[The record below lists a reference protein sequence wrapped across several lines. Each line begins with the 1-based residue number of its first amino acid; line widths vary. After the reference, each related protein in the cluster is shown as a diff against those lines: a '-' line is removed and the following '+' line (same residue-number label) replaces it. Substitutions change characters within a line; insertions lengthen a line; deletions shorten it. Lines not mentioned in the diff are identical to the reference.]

1 MLEKCGLKTMNMTI
15 RSTSYPSSFVKSTT
29 SRSLNKTIKLI
40 APLLAGTGGVM
51 TAHGTAEGLTRWVY
65 NPRIHI
71 EPSIDKKIDLRSP
84 AEHIANIRD
93 VLDIKMSDLASI
105 LWVTRP
111 TVYAWLAG
119 QEPKGEAVIR
129 IQHLSRIADKIHGAN
144 IIRLDKLIHRPV
156 LNGLSVLD
164 ILKTDEDPT
173 AAIAILKAI
182 ADKEEQTRHEQKGS
196 GKHLRSFDDVLGD
209 FSVAIYE
216 GS

>member
-1 MLEKCGLKTMNMTI
+1 MNMTI

-29 SRSLNKTIKLI
+29 SRSLNKTIKLV

-51 TAHGTAEGLTRWVY
+51 TAHGTAEGLTRWVH

-156 LNGLSVLD
+156 LNGHSLLD
-164 ILKTDEDPT
+164 VLKTDGDPSSALVT
-173 AAIAILKAI
+173 LKLI
-182 ADKEEQTRHEQKGS
+182 ADREAQKRIEPKGS
-196 GKHLRSFDDVLGD
+196 GRYLRSLNDVL
-209 FSVAIYE
+209 SESSIAIYE
-216 GS
+216 GG